1 MKKFILLNI
10 LLSFLALSI
19 YAKDNKKEEKTKEP
33 TRIESL
39 AKLSGVIQL
48 VEQYYVDDLTFNK
61 IIDKSIKGLMEE
73 LDAHSNYLD
82 SKHYKEM
89 QIQTKG
95 EFGGLGIVVGLRDGA
110 LTIISPI
117 DDTPAQIA
125 GVESGDIILK
135 IDDKS
140 TIGITLEEA
149 VKYMRGKPKT
159 KIVLTIVRK
168 GETKPLKIKII
179 RDIIKVKSVYAKM
192 FNDILYL
199 RISSF
204 DTKVTK
210 DLKKYIKKYKK
221 KTKGIVLDLRNNPGG
236 LLTQAINA
244 TNLFVDKGVIVSQK
258 GRDKKN
264 KEEHK
269 ANKSTTLTKVPM
281 VVLVNG
287 GSASA
292 SEIVSGAL
300 QDLKRAVIIGEKTFG
315 KGSVQVILP
324 ITKDNKEAV
333 KLTIAK
339 YYLPSGRTIQA
350 VGITPDILSFKG
362 KSIMKEDNAFSIKE
376 ADLKK
381 HLLSELDK
389 TKTTKKKKDT
399 KKDDK
404 TILTQK
410 TLDED
415 NQLQTAVNILKALI
429 LTK

>member
-1 MKKFILLNI
+1 MIKNYLYALFVEHSILNI
-10 LLSFLALSI
+10 FW
-19 YAKDNKKEEKTKEP
+19 KNFHKVDE
-33 TRIESL
+33 
-39 AKLSGVIQL
+39 GV
-48 VEQYYVDDLTFNK
+48 YR
-61 IIDKSIKGLMEE
+61 S
-73 LDAHSNYLD
+73 
-82 SKHYKEM
+82 
-89 QIQTKG
+89 
-95 EFGGLGIVVGLRDGA
+95 
-110 LTIISPI
+110 
-117 DDTPAQIA
+117 AQMNPY
-125 GVESGDIILK
+125 
-135 IDDKS
+135 
-140 TIGITLEEA
+140 T
-149 VKYMRGKPKT
+149 
-159 KIVLTIVRK
+159 
-168 GETKPLKIKII
+168 
-179 RDIIKVKSVYAKM
+179 
-192 FNDILYL
+192 
-199 RISSF
+199 
-204 DTKVTK
+204 
-210 DLKKYIKKYKK
+210 LKKYIKKYKK

>member
-10 LLSFLALSI
+10 LLSFLALSV

-117 DDTPAQIA
+117 DDTPAQKA

-168 GETKPLKIKII
+168 GETKPLKIKIT

>member
-117 DDTPAQIA
+117 DDTPAQKA

-140 TIGITLEEA
+140 TIGITLDEA
-149 VKYMRGKPKT
+149 VKHMRGKPKT
-159 KIVLTIVRK
+159 NIVLTIVRK
-168 GETKPLKIKII
+168 GETKPLKIKIT

-236 LLTQAINA
+236 LLSQAINA
-244 TNLFVDKGVIVSQK
+244 TNLFVDKGIIVSQK